1 MKRFAGRVALV
12 TGALRGIGRAAADQ
26 LHADGATVIVSD
38 IDDPQQD
45 AAARVARDLPG
56 AQYLQLDAT
65 SETAWQA
72 ARDRVASDYDRLD
85 ILVNNVGAETSSPV
99 QELELAVWRR
109 MMAMNVETGFLGVKT
124 FQPLLAQSG
133 KRTPHGSSIV
143 NVSSMMGLV
152 ALPNTSAY
160 STAKGAVRLFTKSIA
175 VEFAKAGVPIR
186 ANSVHPGYVDTDMLR
201 KGLSR
206 VAGEAGIDSSALI
219 ALTEQAVPMGRMAK
233 PAEIARAIAFLAS
246 DDSSYMTGTELVVDG
261 GITAM

>member
-12 TGALRGIGRAAADQ
+12 TGALRGIGRAVVNQ
-26 LHADGATVIVSD
+26 LHADGALVIVTD
-38 IDDPQQD
+38 IDEPQQD
-45 AAARVARDLPG
+45 AAARIARDLPG
-56 AQYLQLDAT
+56 AHYLQLDAT

-72 ARDRVASDYDRLD
+72 ARDRVASDFGRLD

-99 QELELAVWRR
+99 QEMELAVWRR

-124 FQPLLAQSG
+124 FQPMLAQSG
-133 KRTPHGSSIV
+133 HHTPHGSSIV

-175 VEFAKAGVPIR
+175 VEFAKARVPIR

-201 KGLSR
+201 NGLSR
-206 VAGEAGIDSSALI
+206 VAVEAGMESGALI
-219 ALTEQAVPMGRMAK
+219 AMTEQGVPMGRMAK
-233 PAEIARAIAFLAS
+233 PGEIANVIAFLAS